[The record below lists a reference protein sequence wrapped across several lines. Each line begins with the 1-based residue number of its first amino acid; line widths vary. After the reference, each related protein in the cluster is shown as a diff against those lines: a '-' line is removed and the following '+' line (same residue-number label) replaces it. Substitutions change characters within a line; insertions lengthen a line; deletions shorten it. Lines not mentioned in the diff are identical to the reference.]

1 MFKVL
6 TVCTGNI
13 CRSPMAEAFLTQ
25 MLTNDLKHK
34 VSVSSAGTH
43 AIYGYPAEPFACQA
57 AEYFGC
63 NLDEHRSQTL
73 SKEMVKTSNLVL
85 VMEPRQVGMIKNAFL
100 FGKVAVKLLSDFDPD
115 RELKEIKDPYG
126 KSLDVYLQCASDIVT
141 CLEVV
146 LLYLRRKLNGV

>member
-1 MFKVL
+1 
-6 TVCTGNI
+6 
-13 CRSPMAEAFLTQ
+13 MAAIFLTQ
-25 MLTNDLKHK
+25 MLTNDLIHK

-73 SKEMVKTSNLVL
+73 SKEMVKASDLVL
-85 VMEPRQVGMIKNAFL
+85 VMEPRQIAMIKNAFL
-100 FGKVAVKLLSDFDPD
+100 FGKVSVKLLSDFDPD
-115 RELKEIKDPYG
+115 RNLKEIKDPYG
-126 KSLDVYLQCASDIVT
+126 KPLDVYLKCASEIVT

-146 LLYLRRKLNGV
+146 VLYLRRKLNGV

>member
-1 MFKVL
+1 
-6 TVCTGNI
+6 
-13 CRSPMAEAFLTQ
+13 MAESFLSQ

-34 VSVSSAGTH
+34 VSVKSAGTH

-63 NLDEHRSQTL
+63 NIESHRSQTL
-73 SKEMVKTSNLVL
+73 SKEMVKMSDLVL
-85 VMEPRQVGMIKNAFL
+85 VMEPRQTAMIKNAFL
-100 FGKVAVKLLSDFDPD
+100 FGKVSVKLLSDFDPD
-115 RELKEIKDPYG
+115 RNLKEIKDPYG
-126 KSLDVYLQCASDIVT
+126 KPLDFYIQCASEIVA

>member
-6 TVCTGNI
+6 MVCTGNI
-13 CRSPMAEAFLTQ
+13 CRSPMAASFLTQ
-25 MLTNDLKHK
+25 MLTNDLMHK

-73 SKEMVKTSNLVL
+73 SKEMVKASDLVL
-85 VMEPRQVGMIKNAFL
+85 VMEPRQIAMIKNAFL
-100 FGKVAVKLLSDFDPD
+100 FGKVSVKLLSDFDPD
-115 RELKEIKDPYG
+115 RNLKEIKDPYG
-126 KSLDVYLQCASDIVT
+126 KSLDIYLKCASEIVT

-146 LLYLRRKLNGV
+146 VLYLRRKLNGV